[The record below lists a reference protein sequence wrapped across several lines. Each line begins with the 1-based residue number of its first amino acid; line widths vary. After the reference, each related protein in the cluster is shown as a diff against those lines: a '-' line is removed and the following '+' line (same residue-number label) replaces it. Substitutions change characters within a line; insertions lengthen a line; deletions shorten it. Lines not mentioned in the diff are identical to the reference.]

1 MDLLEPGRR
10 SKHTATGLIHVTV
23 RDSSDVIEGEIG
35 HARLKEP
42 RDDPDTG
49 ADLGQL
55 PEIESGPGAGT
66 KREVDARNG
75 SV

>member
-1 MDLLEPGRR
+1 MSEQRDPDGPAEPE
-10 SKHTATGLIHVTV
+10 V
-23 RDSSDVIEGEIG
+23 RDSSNVIEGEIG

-42 RDDPDTG
+42 SDDPEMG
-49 ADLGQL
+49 ADLDRL

-66 KREVDARNG
+66 RKETDARNG

>member
-1 MDLLEPGRR
+1 MSEQREQDGPAEPE
-10 SKHTATGLIHVTV
+10 V

-42 RDDPDTG
+42 SDDPDTG
-49 ADLGQL
+49 ADLDQL

>member
-1 MDLLEPGRR
+1 MSEQREQDGPAEPE
-10 SKHTATGLIHVTV
+10 I

-42 RDDPDTG
+42 SDDPDTG

-55 PEIESGPGAGT
+55 PEIESGPAAGT
-66 KREVDARNG
+66 KADVERRGG
-75 SV
+75 SI

>member
-1 MDLLEPGRR
+1 MSEQRDPEKPFEPE
-10 SKHTATGLIHVTV
+10 V

-42 RDDPDTG
+42 SDDPDTG

-66 KREVDARNG
+66 KREVDARKG